1 MNKTTKEAWM
11 GKKNELSP
19 EAMEKRKATNK
30 KILKFGCLPILI
42 ILILIA
48 LIPKNDSDNENDYTV
63 KATKLIE
70 KLRNPKTE
78 KELIADYDKAI
89 ALCEEM
95 KNIKDTSNN
104 FLIAQMELEALV
116 TNKDNNIKNE
126 VKKIRV
132 KEQFS
137 SWNGSHKNLEKYINE
152 YVAAVTEKYGVNV
165 SADKQEEFNKFSVDY
180 FTNLL
185 NDKNIEYVETEVNVQ
200 MQKSEEGWVIT
211 NPNDLVSATLGGAGN
226 LIGL

>member
-1 MNKTTKEAWM
+1 MKKIFRYIILAFMFLMLVACGKPDSQKAFEERFKEFNSVLTKQMEGADE
-11 GKKNELSP
+11 GSKKMAEIIS
-19 EAMEKRKATNK
+19 KAT
-30 KILKFGCLPILI
+30 
-42 ILILIA
+42 
-48 LIPKNDSDNENDYTV
+48 YTV
-63 KATKLIE
+63 NKVEEKGNNSELNVTIKA
-70 KLRNPKTE
+70 
-78 KELIADYDKAI
+78 
-89 ALCEEM
+89 
-95 KNIKDTSNN
+95 
-104 FLIAQMELEALV
+104 V
-116 TNKDNNIKNE
+116 
-126 VKKIRV
+126 
-132 KEQFS
+132 
-137 SWNGSHKNLEKYINE
+137 NLGKYINE